1 MTIKEVSE
9 MFQVSQDT
17 LRYYERV
24 GMIPSVSRTVTGIRD
39 YQEEDIQWVEMA
51 ICMRNAGL
59 PIEGII
65 EYVRLFQMGDT
76 TFKARLELL
85 KEQRN
90 HLEKQKQQIET
101 MVKRLDFKIQR
112 YERAVKTG
120 ILSWEELWY

>member
-24 GMIPSVSRTVTGIRD
+24 GMIPNVSRTAAGIRD
-39 YQEEDIQWVEMA
+39 YQEKDIQWVEMA

-65 EYVRLFQMGDT
+65 EYVRLFQIGDT
-76 TFKARLELL
+76 TIQARLELL
-85 KEQRN
+85 KEQRS

-101 MVKRLDFKIQR
+101 MVNRLDYKIQR
-112 YERAVKTG
+112 YEQAVITG
-120 ILSWEELWY
+120 KLSWEE

>member
-1 MTIKEVSE
+1 MYLTIKEVSE

-24 GMIPSVSRTVTGIRD
+24 GMIPAVTRTTSGIRD
-39 YQEEDIQWVEMA
+39 YQTEDIQWVEMA

-59 PIEGII
+59 PVEGII
-65 EYVRLFQMGDT
+65 EYVKLFQMGNHT
-76 TFKARLELL
+76 LAARLELL
-85 KEQRN
+85 KEQRS

-101 MVKRLDFKIQR
+101 MLKRLDVKIKG

-120 ILSWEELWY
+120 ILSWEE